1 MSTFHPTGFSRTVL
15 AAMLLATGFGTAAV
29 DARDGGFEPTI
40 GYGFQ
45 APDEDRGVD
54 ESSDLLYLG
63 LGYYLTEDL
72 MLEGYGAEHDTSSDL
87 GVDVG
92 NSQYG
97 AKLLYH
103 FRQNRPGVQPY
114 IALGL
119 NEIEYAPSGGETLTE
134 TGVLVGLG
142 IKTYFT
148 ERFSLRA
155 EVNSTRYDETK
166 KHDNQLFIGFSYLF
180 GGESHAVVEEDEP
193 EEAAPV
199 VAAAAVAVAAA
210 PVDSDGDGVYDDA
223 DQCPNTPAGRTV
235 DVTGCEKVLKE
246 TINVRLNVLFDTNK
260 ATLKPESFV
269 DIERLAKA
277 MKEYATTKVVIEG
290 HTDSSGDNALNKS
303 LSEAR
308 AKAVADALVSQY
320 GIDASRV
327 SSVGYGEEKP
337 IADNST
343 AEGRTQNR
351 RVQAEISETVQVTPK

>member
-1 MSTFHPTGFSRTVL
+1 MSKFFPTTLTALLMAAGF
-15 AAMLLATGFGTAAV
+15 AAGVAN
-29 DARDGGFEPTI
+29 ARDGGFEPTI

-45 APDEDRGVD
+45 APDEDRGLD

-63 LGYYLTEDL
+63 LGYYLTEEL
-72 MLEGYGAEHDTSSDL
+72 MLEGYAAEHDTSSDL

-92 NSQYG
+92 SSQYG

-103 FRQNRPGVQPY
+103 FLPARPGVQPY
-114 IALGL
+114 LALGI
-119 NEIEYAPSGGETLTE
+119 NEIEYAATGSPALNE
-134 TGVLVGLG
+134 TGVMLGLG

-155 EVNSTRYDETK
+155 EINSTRYEETK

-180 GGESHAVVEEDEP
+180 GGESHAEVEADEP
-193 EEAAPV
+193 VEAAPV
-199 VAAAAVAVAAA
+199 VAAAAVVAAA
-210 PVDSDGDGVYDDA
+210 PTDSDGDGVYDDV
-223 DQCPNTPAGRTV
+223 DQCPTTPAGRTV
-235 DVTGCEKVLKE
+235 DATGCEKVLKE

-327 SSVGYGEEKP
+327 SSVGYGEDKP

-343 AEGRTQNR
+343 AEGRSQNR